1 MKGGAWLAGLLL
13 AVPAAAHDLVTAE
26 AAQGYLARQ
35 QQLRQAASQGSGQAR
50 AAASVELGQMLDGI
64 RDLFNR
70 DIEAHGKVQGLPSNF
85 LMGELRARGDA
96 LAWSASRN
104 RFTANLAY
112 YREALRLP
120 HDEATHAEA
129 SFRLLQGGFWDAFS
143 EDPLQPEGL
152 AAGQIGEQIRL
163 GEDYL
168 RRHPHHSGNEEARFI
183 VAIHYMQAALAASGG
198 ARAGYARKARALAG
212 DYRASHPDSLRTAT
226 LLALLERLPP

>member
-1 MKGGAWLAGLLL
+1 MKAWAGLAALLL

-26 AAQGYLARQ
+26 AAQAYLARQ
-35 QQLRQAASQGSGQAR
+35 QQLRHVVSHGGGNAR

-104 RFTANLAY
+104 RFTANVAH

-129 SFRLLQGGFWDAFS
+129 SFRLLQGGFWDAFAD
-143 EDPLQPEGL
+143 DPLRPE
-152 AAGQIGEQIRL
+152 AQAGGNIEEQIRL

-168 RRHPHHSGNEEARFI
+168 RRHPRHAGNEEARFI
-183 VAIHYMQAALAASGG
+183 VAIHCMQAALAARGG
-198 ARAGYARKARALAG
+198 ARAAYARKARGLSE

>member
-1 MKGGAWLAGLLL
+1 MKAPGWLAGLLL

-26 AAQGYLARQ
+26 SAQAYLATQAR
-35 QQLRQAASQGSGQAR
+35 LRQAIAQGSGQA
-50 AAASVELGQMLDGI
+50 AAASLELGRMLDGI

-120 HDEATHAEA
+120 HDDATDAEA

-143 EDPLQPEGL
+143 EDPLRPDGQ
-152 AAGQIGEQIRL
+152 AAGQLEEQIRL

-168 RRHPHHSGNEEARFI
+168 RRHPRHAGNEEARFI
-183 VAIHYMQAALAASGG
+183 VAIHYMQAALAAKGG
-198 ARAGYARKARALAG
+198 ARAGYARKARGLAG